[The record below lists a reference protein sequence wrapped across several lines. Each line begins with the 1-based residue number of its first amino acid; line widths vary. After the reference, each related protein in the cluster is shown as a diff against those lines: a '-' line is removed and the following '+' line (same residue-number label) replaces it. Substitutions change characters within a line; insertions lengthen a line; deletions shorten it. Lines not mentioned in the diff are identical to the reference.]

1 VSAEIVPLG
10 TRLRQRREQLGLTQ
24 AQAARELEVA
34 RTAYRL
40 WEMEAARPSPDR
52 WRAIAKWLGLS
63 VTAMLRAAE
72 LIDEQETLDAEQA
85 RLDAENWAEGPDATD
100 GDFFAQARTR
110 IDAQARAGGIT
121 SAEAAGLRRVI
132 ARLQD
137 VTEATTVPSWH
148 PGDFRRRYPTS
159 HLVPTL
165 ARAALAA
172 TAVGL
177 PKAALDDASL
187 LTSELVTNAV
197 THTSSGW
204 VDVAITLTTDRL
216 HVRVSDADTQSL
228 RPRSPGPD
236 GGWGLR
242 LLAELST
249 RWGVERG
256 DSGKAIWFELDLDRY
271 LDR

>member
-1 VSAEIVPLG
+1 VPADIIPLG

-52 WRAIAKWLGLS
+52 WRSIAKWLGLS

-72 LIDEQETLDAEQA
+72 LIDEQETLDDALSEHWDEGLDAEGDFFSQEWNQIDEQA
-85 RLDAENWAEGPDATD
+85 RSGS
-100 GDFFAQARTR
+100 
-110 IDAQARAGGIT
+110 IT
-121 SAEAAGLRRVI
+121 SAQAAGLRRAI
-132 ARLQD
+132 TRLEG
-137 VTEATTVPSWH
+137 VTAGRTVPSWH
-148 PGDFRRRYPTS
+148 PGEFHRRYPSTE
-159 HLVPTL
+159 LAPTL

-177 PKAALDDASL
+177 PKSALADASL

-197 THTSSGW
+197 THTNSDW

-216 HVRVSDADTQSL
+216 QVQISDADTRPL
-228 RPRSPGPD
+228 RPRTPGAD

-242 LLAELST
+242 LLAELAT

-256 DSGKAIWFELDLDRY
+256 DLGKAIWFELDLGRY